1 MRAIAEAAYRAGAKY
16 VDVGWFDMHVKRLR
30 ALHAPE
36 DTLDWVPPW
45 LGERMLALGDLNA
58 ATIALTGPVAPHLM
72 DDVDPARVGRDM
84 LPRVKESAEVLS
96 RQALNWTVAPAPT
109 PGWAQLVHPDMDPE
123 AALARLWEEIA
134 HILRLDEPD
143 PVAAWVE
150 RMEKLEQV
158 ARGLDELALD
168 AVRLEGPG
176 TDLTVGLLGSSRW
189 IAARMQSQAGIV
201 HAANLPTEEVFTSP
215 DPARVDGT
223 VRSTKPLF
231 TAGALITGLEV
242 RFEGGRA
249 VDMSAE
255 QNADTLRT
263 LAGRD
268 EGAARLGEI
277 ALVDRESRIG
287 RLGTVFYDTLLDEN
301 AASHIA
307 LGQGFQFAV
316 ADEADHARLNR
327 SEVHIDFMIG
337 SDAIAVTGVQRDGT
351 EVPLLRDGA
360 WQI

>member
-1 MRAIAEAAYRAGAKY
+1 MDAAS
-16 VDVGWFDMHVKRLR
+16 V
-30 ALHAPE
+30 
-36 DTLDWVPPW
+36 
-45 LGERMLALGDLNA
+45 
-58 ATIALTGPVAPHLM
+58 ALTGPVAPHIM

-84 LPRVKESAEVLS
+84 LPRVKESAETLS
-96 RQALNWTVAPAPT
+96 KRAINWTVAPGPT
-109 PGWAQLVHPDMDPE
+109 AGWAKLVHPDLDPD

-150 RMEKLEQV
+150 RMEKLEHV
-158 ARGLDELALD
+158 ARTLDELALD

-176 TDLTVGLLGSSRW
+176 TDLTVGLLRSSRW
-189 IAARMQSQAGIV
+189 IAARMANRNGVV

-215 DPARVDGT
+215 DPARVEGT
-223 VRSTKPLF
+223 VRATKPLV

-249 VDMSAE
+249 VDITAE
-255 QNADTLRT
+255 HNADTLRT
-263 LAGRD
+263 LAARD
-268 EGAARLGEI
+268 EGACRLGEV

-307 LGQGFQFAV
+307 LGQGFTFAV
-316 ADEADHARLNR
+316 AEPEEDRPNR
-327 SEVHIDFMIG
+327 SEIHIDFMIG
-337 SDAIAVTGVQRDGT
+337 SDAVDVTGLGRDGT